1 MPIKTTY
8 TSLLKDLGFTS
19 AKDWLASAYG
29 VSAYSL
35 PLLKIQVSATG
46 IAAVVA
52 FSAKWIWDPPQALAV
67 LLVLDLLNGIYGWK
81 VAVKVRGGKFQFS
94 EAQRTVG
101 KILSTL
107 IILHLTKWSIDS
119 YPALK
124 VVRLD
129 FGMFCWLAG
138 LKGRKL
144 LTKMVALRLQEGG
157 LANFIRDF
165 VLSRF
170 GEYFVSAEQ
179 GKKLPSDLSAP
190 AQPIP
195 DSTNPPAGQPVE

>member
-1 MPIKTTY
+1 MPLRATY
-8 TSLLKDLGFTS
+8 TTILKDLGFTS
-19 AKDWLASAYG
+19 TRDWLSSAYG
-29 VSAYSL
+29 FTAYSL
-35 PLLKIQVSATG
+35 PLLKIQVSAAG
-46 IAAVVA
+46 LAAVVA

-67 LLVLDLLNGIYGWK
+67 LLVLDGLNGVYGWK

-119 YPALK
+119 YPLLK
-124 VVRLD
+124 DVRLD

-157 LANFIRDF
+157 LANFIKAF
-165 VLSRF
+165 ITSRF
-170 GEYFVSAEQ
+170 GEYFVATDQ
-179 GKKLPSDLSAP
+179 GKKVPSDLSVPVA
-190 AQPIP
+190 PIP
-195 DSTNPPAGQPVE
+195 DTNPPAGQE